1 MLLAIDVG
9 NTNIKIGLLH
19 AEIWKGRWTIRT
31 VRNMTADEYG
41 VSFQNLLSLA
51 DVRLNELEHVIMSS
65 VVPPVTGSLRQMLR
79 SLSRAEPLVVAPGI
93 KTGIRIRTDNPTEV
107 GSDLVI
113 GAVAAY
119 DRYKT
124 NCIVVGFGTALSF
137 SAIADPGDFLGVA
150 IAPGLKYA
158 AEALFERTAQLR
170 LVDLEV
176 PQTAIGK
183 NTVHAIQSGILFGYV
198 GMVEGIINRFRSELP
213 GPPEVIATGGQAE
226 IIAPLTDCFTEI
238 DPWLNLEGLRLI
250 SELNRK

>member
-9 NTNIKIGLLH
+9 NTNVKIGLLDSD
-19 AEIWKGRWTIRT
+19 EWKGKWAIRT

-41 VSFQNLLSLA
+41 VSFQSLLSHA
-51 DVRLNELEHVIMSS
+51 NVRLSEIEHVIMSS
-65 VVPPVTGSLRQMLR
+65 VVPPVTGSLRQMFH
-79 SLSRAEPLVVAPGI
+79 SLSRAEPVVVAPGV
-93 KTGIRIRTDNPTEV
+93 KTGIRIRTDHPTEV

-124 NCIVVGFGTALSF
+124 NCIVVGFGTALTF
-137 SAIADPGDFLGVA
+137 SAIGDPGDLLGVA

-176 PQTAIGK
+176 PKTAIGK

-198 GMVEGIINRFRSELP
+198 GMVEGIINRFRAEMP
-213 GPPEVIATGGQAE
+213 GPPEIIATGGQAE
-226 IIAPLTDCFTEI
+226 VLAPLTDYFTEI
-238 DPWLNLEGLRLI
+238 DPWLNLEGLRLV
-250 SELNRK
+250 SELNR